1 MYKENKNAYKIEY
14 VQKSIIILFGLL
26 IVFCFL
32 YIYSL
37 GSVVFAV
44 IERRSAETQTE
55 TYRSQIA
62 ALEVQYFS
70 QTKDLTLDQALL
82 RGFTKPLQITYKERG
97 IFAFKTDKTN
107 EF

>member
-1 MYKENKNAYKIEY
+1 MEY
-14 VQKSIIILFGLL
+14 FQKSIIVLFGLL
-26 IVFCFL
+26 ILFCFL

-55 TYRSQIA
+55 NYRSQIA
-62 ALEVQYFS
+62 SLEVQYFS
-70 QTKDLTLDQALL
+70 QTKDLTLDQAFL

-97 IFAFKTDKTN
+97 VFAFKTDKTN